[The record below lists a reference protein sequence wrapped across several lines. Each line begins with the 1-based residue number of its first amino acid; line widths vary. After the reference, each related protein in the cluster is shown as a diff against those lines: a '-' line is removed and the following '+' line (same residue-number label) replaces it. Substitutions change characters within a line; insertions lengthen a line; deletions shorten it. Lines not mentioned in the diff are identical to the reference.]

1 LPLLAPDLPLLQ
13 PDLILLLPDWLFLQT
28 NYYSFFK
35 MVVPDSYQNIVQ
47 ASLLEQA
54 VAGIASYDPTE
65 LDRAGLKINILS
77 ALNQLTWRT
86 PTHQLF

>member
-1 LPLLAPDLPLLQ
+1 
-13 PDLILLLPDWLFLQT
+13 
-28 NYYSFFK
+28 

-65 LDRAGLKINILS
+65 LDRAGLKINIFCQHLS
-77 ALNQLTWRT
+77 SLPGERPLISYFR
-86 PTHQLF
+86 